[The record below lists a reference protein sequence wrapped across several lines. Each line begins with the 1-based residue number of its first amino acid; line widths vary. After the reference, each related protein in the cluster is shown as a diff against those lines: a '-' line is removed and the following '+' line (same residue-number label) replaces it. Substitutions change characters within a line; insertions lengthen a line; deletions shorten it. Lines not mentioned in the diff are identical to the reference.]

1 MSYFKRDSE
10 TIGNAKKVLL
20 ADNLTAEQRKAIEQ
34 LVIDYEKSTFDKWED
49 RHEFYRNVVDDMV
62 NDCNFRYMELA
73 ERMANNHPTLQQN
86 FMRMCSNFIMRMAEK
101 TYCDDRNR
109 TSVEYAKSIMDNV
122 GEEHFAHI

>member
-10 TIGNAKKVLL
+10 TIGKAKKVLL
-20 ADNLTAEQRKAIEQ
+20 ADNLTAEQREAIEQ
-34 LVIDYEKSTFDKWED
+34 LIIDYEKSTFDKWED

-62 NDCNFRYMELA
+62 NDCDFRYMELA

>member
-20 ADNLTAEQRKAIEQ
+20 ADNLTAEQREAIEQ

-62 NDCNFRYMELA
+62 NDCDFRYMELA

-122 GEEHFAHI
+122 GEEYFAHI